1 MEIVSFATLDTARQQ
16 DAARVLVD
24 AFAHAADAWKT
35 LNKATQTIAELLV
48 NDDWTGFAA
57 LEDGQV
63 IGWAGGLSTY
73 SRAWE
78 LHPLAV
84 APAYQRRGAGLQL
97 VRAVEGAA
105 RKAGAL
111 TLYLGSDDD
120 FGGTTA
126 FNADLY
132 ADLPAAIRQLALT
145 PGSRHPLEFY
155 RRAGFT
161 VIGFIPDANGPGR
174 PDIWFGKRV

>member
-1 MEIVSFATLDTARQQ
+1 MEIVSFASLDKNRQRE
-16 DAARVLVD
+16 ASRVLVD
-24 AFAHAADAWKT
+24 AFAHAEHAWKT
-35 LNKATQTIAELLV
+35 LHEASETITELLA
-48 NDDWTGFAA
+48 NEEWTGFAA
-57 LEDGQV
+57 LEDGV
-63 IGWAGGLSTY
+63 VAGWAGGLSTY

-84 APAYQRRGAGLQL
+84 APSHQRRGVGLRL

-126 FNADLY
+126 FGADLY
-132 ADLPAAIRQLALT
+132 GDLPGAIRQLSLT

-161 VIGFIPDANGPGR
+161 VIGLIPDVNGPGQ
-174 PDIWFGKRV
+174 PDIWFGKRL